1 MSWLFD
7 LDGDGKCADWE
18 SLLALEVL
26 GAGPDDPPDREGKR
40 KTPAQDRAQLER
52 ARLALREALK
62 QEQRALEREWKAL
75 EGHGSE
81 AAQARRE
88 AVEGRLAD
96 TSGAWKRWAC
106 DAAALAGAASPVS
119 SAGCTPPGETGSSHW
134 LEQPSPGTSRARWEN
149 QLSGAAPCQCLT
161 SGGMMTTSPGRSFR
175 GSLPHSW
182 KSPGRP
188 RTEASV
194 PRPGW
199 HDGYANGCGTLAQRS
214 RCTRPPDRLQA
225 GAGSFGL

>member
-96 TSGAWKRWAC
+96 TKRR
-106 DAAALAGAASPVS
+106 
-119 SAGCTPPGETGSSHW
+119 
-134 LEQPSPGTSRARWEN
+134 LEE
-149 QLSGAAPCQCLT
+149 
-161 SGGMMTTSPGRSFR
+161 M
-175 GSLPHSW
+175 
-182 KSPGRP
+182 
-188 RTEASV
+188 
-194 PRPGW
+194 
-199 HDGYANGCGTLAQRS
+199 
-214 RCTRPPDRLQA
+214 
-225 GAGSFGL
+225 GL